1 MYLPPIQLHEASSL
15 EEAVSLVE
23 RYAPDARVLA
33 GGTDVLVDLKTARD
47 RVGHLVSVGRIK
59 ELRGISQTAQGLR
72 IGAMTTL
79 NELTQ
84 SPIVQ
89 KKYPAITD
97 ASCEMASPQIRNL
110 ATVGGNIAG
119 GVPCADLPPVFMVL
133 SARISLWSPDDER
146 KVPLDEFLLGPRQ
159 TSLKAN
165 ELLEAVIVP
174 EPEDNS
180 GAAYE
185 RFTLRNAN
193 GIAVA
198 AVAAGITLNKDETI
212 KKAQIAI
219 GAVAPTAKLVS
230 EIGELLKNRSLDENA
245 IEEASN
251 VASNAAEPISD
262 IRGSAEYR
270 CELVRVLTKR
280 ALIKAMRRAKGEG
293 S

>member
-1 MYLPPIQLHEASSL
+1 MYLPPIQLHEAESL

-47 RVGHLVSVGRIK
+47 RVGHLVSVGNI
-59 ELRGISQTAQGLR
+59 EQLRGISETEHGLR

-79 NELTQ
+79 NELSQ
-84 SPIVQ
+84 SSVVKNQ
-89 KKYPAITD
+89 YPVITD

-119 GVPCADLPPVFMVL
+119 GVPCADLPPVLMVL
-133 SARISLWSPDDER
+133 GANISLWSTDGERVVSLDD
-146 KVPLDEFLLGPRQ
+146 FLLGPRL
-159 TSLKAN
+159 TSLRAN
-165 ELLEAVIVP
+165 EILKAVIVP
-174 EPEDNS
+174 KSEACS

-198 AVAAGITLNKDETI
+198 AVAASIKLNTDETI
-212 KKAQIAI
+212 SDVQLAI

-230 EIGELLKNRSLDENA
+230 KVGELLKGRSLDDTA
-245 IEEASN
+245 INDASN
-251 VASNAAEPISD
+251 AASKAAEPISD

-270 CELVRVLTKR
+270 RELVCVLTKR
-280 ALIKAMRRAKGEG
+280 ALLKAVNRARGDG